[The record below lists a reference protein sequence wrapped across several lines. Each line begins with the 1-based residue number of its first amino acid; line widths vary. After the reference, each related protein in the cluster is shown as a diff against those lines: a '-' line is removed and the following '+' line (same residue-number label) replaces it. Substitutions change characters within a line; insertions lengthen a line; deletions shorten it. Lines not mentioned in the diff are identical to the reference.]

1 MSPLP
6 PPPGLVTQQ
15 SSRNVNHPDIA
26 YMYAVPLVKKDNGH
40 EYSMGL
46 PIDYQTEIDELQ
58 CALCESNKEVLLR
71 IEPASID
78 SLN

>member
-1 MSPLP
+1 
-6 PPPGLVTQQ
+6 
-15 SSRNVNHPDIA
+15 
-26 YMYAVPLVKKDNGH
+26 MYAVPLVKKDNGH